1 MRKYGGIFLVVAAI
15 SLILVAA
22 SSAIAR
28 QIITG
33 GVIIVNG
40 AFICLPAKPRAT
52 ALRAA
57 RRHHRSQPQEAG
69 QCLCGAMV

>member
-15 SLILVAA
+15 SLIVVAA
-22 SSAIAR
+22 SSAIAQ

-33 GVIIVNG
+33 GAIIVHG
-40 AFICLPAKPRAT
+40 AFICLPTKPRAT

-57 RRHHRSQPQEAG
+57 RRNHRSQQQQTDER
-69 QCLCGAMV
+69 VHY